1 MRTKP
6 LMERLLEKV
15 EIDPYTSCW
24 VWTASTGPNGYGQI
38 NSGRLN
44 DGSWRVL
51 RAHKATYEHMVGPV
65 PEGLVLDHLCSN
77 RLARTHCKNG
87 HAYTPENTRI
97 RPNGARDCKTCDVRV
112 SKNDRRRAS

>member
-38 NSGRLN
+38 NSGRLD
-44 DGSWRVL
+44 DGSW
-51 RAHKATYEHMVGPV
+51 
-65 PEGLVLDHLCSN
+65 
-77 RLARTHCKNG
+77 
-87 HAYTPENTRI
+87 
-97 RPNGARDCKTCDVRV
+97 RDCKTCDVRV